1 MGKMSSNEGGTSGND
16 LEIFKV
22 LKAKLTEMER
32 AECELK
38 NLQTQI
44 DTLKAKQDY

>member
-1 MGKMSSNEGGTSGND
+1 MGKNSSNEGGTSGND

-22 LKAKLTEMER
+22 LKAKLVEMEK
-32 AECELK
+32 AEGELR

-44 DTLKAKQDY
+44 NNVKAK